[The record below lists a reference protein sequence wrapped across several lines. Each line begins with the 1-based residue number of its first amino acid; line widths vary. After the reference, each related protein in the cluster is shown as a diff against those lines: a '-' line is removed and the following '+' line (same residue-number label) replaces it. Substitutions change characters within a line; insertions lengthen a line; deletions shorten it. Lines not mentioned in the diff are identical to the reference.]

1 MLNRVMQIIKFL
13 WRGLGK
19 PGAVL
24 VLMGVVTVTDA
35 IAPGTVG
42 HFWFGLLL
50 LTFYLS
56 SIAETLDKILQKLST
71 KQE

>member
-1 MLNRVMQIIKFL
+1 MQTLMHILKFF
-13 WRGLGK
+13 WRGIGK